1 MQIQAASKRPLKG
14 HIPYS
19 PALEKPIFSSFSLSS
34 MFYCH
39 GCFLPV
45 GLCVLCLP
53 ANQQPSFYCHASA
66 ANKQGA
72 ASESC
77 VFARL
82 GVYKGAETVTCWLG
96 GARVVADG
104 GFGCGEATHTYS
116 HHTLARTMGLT

>member
-1 MQIQAASKRPLKG
+1 MQIQGASKKTPKR
-14 HIPYS
+14 
-19 PALEKPIFSSFSLSS
+19 SFSILTCLKTPFCHLFSLLS
-34 MFYCH
+34 
-39 GCFLPV
+39 
-45 GLCVLCLP
+45 VLLSWLLSACEFVCSVF

-66 ANKQGA
+66 TNEQGA
-72 ASESC
+72 ATESC

-104 GFGCGEATHTYS
+104 GFDCGEATNAYS